1 MSYIN
6 HISILEAWPK
16 PVGGIRAK
24 DKTTEGG
31 EEPTSISNSDDDTQV
46 RASEE
51 IYSITPRPKVCTL
64 SFYPVFFYTL
74 PTVNNKYRRVM

>member
-1 MSYIN
+1 MFCSFSGFMFTLTIHFFFIDFFRLKVSHIN

-51 IYSITPRPKVCTL
+51 I
-64 SFYPVFFYTL
+64 
-74 PTVNNKYRRVM
+74 